1 MRTGILQVGRCQ
13 AETIS
18 QWGVR
23 MDTVCGELQRAALQ
37 HTGDLA
43 WANEK
48 REGGGDIICL
58 FARVSFKV
66 CMMAVLRQ
74 WLKRNE
80 M

>member
-48 REGGGDIICL
+48 REGGGDIDL
-58 FARVSFKV
+58 FIRACFVQGLYDGRFKTMV
-66 CMMAVLRQ
+66 KA
-74 WLKRNE
+74 K
-80 M
+80 